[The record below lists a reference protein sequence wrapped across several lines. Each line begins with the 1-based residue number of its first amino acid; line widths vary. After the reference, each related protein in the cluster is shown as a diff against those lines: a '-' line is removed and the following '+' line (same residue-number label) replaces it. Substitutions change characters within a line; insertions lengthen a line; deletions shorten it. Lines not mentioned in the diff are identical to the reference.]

1 MHGGRGTGGW
11 VGPRPCTEG
20 ITSEWASWGEEG
32 ARRRCVGLAVST
44 RRGASRAASE
54 LSRPSL
60 RRPGRP
66 DHPRHLVRRRCSPL
80 QVGRGRTSPQR
91 GAPNQKPSSLS
102 RAKARA
108 AGSGCSA
115 CARARSRARA
125 RAYLQQPL
133 VAEDRT
139 AGLPHAVQAGLEL
152 AQHLLSHGRR
162 CLLVEA
168 GGAQPSRV
176 SSEARTRCARS
187 CRAPL
192 FLPPPGSSACW
203 PVPQAVARRGAP
215 GVSVLLPKQG
225 THLMMCA
232 PASQTDRRR
241 THHRQTGQAGGQ
253 PPRAS
258 QRASRG
264 AAKREDRTA
273 RWTEAGVVA
282 RHARAEL
289 AIKQHAR
296 GGHAGASNSC
306 FITAS
311 TTRRHALPGAPPCAP
326 LAIEYAP
333 HALAG
338 WDLSTRGVLSLFA
351 RTRAG
356 HEGRAQGQKKERQR
370 ASESICSLFP
380 RTYTGSARGRRRGD
394 QRSKSPPHA
403 ARARL
408 TAASASAPDARKSG
422 SAAGGRCVAH
432 ARTHA
437 RTRPRLLVRARA
449 HDRQRS
455 PAMRGEQ
462 RARR

>member
-203 PVPQAVARRGAP
+203 PVPQAVARRGARRVCTATKTRHALDDVRASQP
-215 GVSVLLPKQG
+215 DGQTTDS
-225 THLMMCA
+225 
-232 PASQTDRRR
+232 SQTDGAGRR
-241 THHRQTGQAGGQ
+241 AAPPSQ
-253 PPRAS
+253 PASEPRRS
-258 QRASRG
+258 
-264 AAKREDRTA
+264 K
-273 RWTEAGVVA
+273 
-282 RHARAEL
+282 
-289 AIKQHAR
+289 AR
-296 GGHAGASNSC
+296 GQ
-306 FITAS
+306 
-311 TTRRHALPGAPPCAP
+311 
-326 LAIEYAP
+326 
-333 HALAG
+333 
-338 WDLSTRGVLSLFA
+338 D
-351 RTRAG
+351 
-356 HEGRAQGQKKERQR
+356 
-370 ASESICSLFP
+370 
-380 RTYTGSARGRRRGD
+380 
-394 QRSKSPPHA
+394 
-403 ARARL
+403 
-408 TAASASAPDARKSG
+408 SAPDR
-422 SAAGGRCVAH
+422 GGRCC
-432 ARTHA
+432 
-437 RTRPRLLVRARA
+437 
-449 HDRQRS
+449 S
-455 PAMRGEQ
+455 SCSS
-462 RARR
+462 

>member
-20 ITSEWASWGEEG
+20 ITSEWASGG
-32 ARRRCVGLAVST
+32 KRG
-44 RRGASRAASE
+44 RGAGALGLQSALAEGLRARPASFPVPPYAGPGAQTTLATSSGGAAALFRSGGGAPPPNVVRQTKSRALCRA
-54 LSRPSL
+54 RK
-60 RRPGRP
+60 
-66 DHPRHLVRRRCSPL
+66 
-80 QVGRGRTSPQR
+80 RGP
-91 GAPNQKPSSLS
+91 
-102 RAKARA
+102 RA
-108 AGSGCSA
+108 AA
-115 CARARSRARA
+115 AARARA
-125 RAYLQQPL
+125 RVRAP
-133 VAEDRT
+133 VR
-139 AGLPHAVQAGLEL
+139 
-152 AQHLLSHGRR
+152 
-162 CLLVEA
+162 
-168 GGAQPSRV
+168 
-176 SSEARTRCARS
+176 ARTSSSRSSLKTEPPACRTRSRLDLSLPSIFSAMAAAASLSRRGGRSPAGCQAR
-187 CRAPL
+187 RARAAHAPAGPL
-192 FLPPPGSSACW
+192 SSSPPPGRPPAGLC
-203 PVPQAVARRGAP
+203 PRRWRGAAP

-264 AAKREDRTA
+264 AANREDRAA
-273 RWTEAGVVA
+273 RRTEAGVVA